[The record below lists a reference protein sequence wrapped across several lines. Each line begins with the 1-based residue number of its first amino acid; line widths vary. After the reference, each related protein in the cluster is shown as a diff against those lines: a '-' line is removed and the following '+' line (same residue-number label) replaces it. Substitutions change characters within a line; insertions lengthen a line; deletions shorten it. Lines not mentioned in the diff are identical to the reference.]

1 MDRSGALKHA
11 IDLLHFPSQVRSV
24 RSAPLPD
31 DVLVLLRIVSGDE
44 EATNQAAEFAGRAR
58 DVVRNAAMFFIEQV
72 MLYPSADSY
81 RVLGAGPEATFGEL
95 RRNMALL
102 LRWLHPD
109 HDRRGERAVF
119 AARVTRAWND
129 LKTQERREMYDR
141 SLRLSSLRA
150 RENESTRAQSNR
162 RGPNHRWNHGRR
174 YWGPGISRLSPDS
187 GDDRGLLHRVL
198 ASLFARIAL

>member
-1 MDRSGALKHA
+1 MDRSGAMKHA

-24 RSAPLPD
+24 RSAPLPE
-31 DVLVLLRIVSGDE
+31 DVLILLRIVSGDD
-44 EATNQAAEFAGRAR
+44 EATSLAAQRAGRAR
-58 DVVRNAAMFFIEQV
+58 DVVGNAAMFFIEQV
-72 MLYPSADSY
+72 MLYPNADSY

-141 SLRLSSLRA
+141 SLRLSTSRT
-150 RENESTRAQSNR
+150 REKEDTRAKSNKR
-162 RGPNHRWNHGRR
+162 EPNHRWKRGRR
-174 YWGPGISRLSPDS
+174 HSGVGISHSSDF
-187 GDDRGLLHRVL
+187 DDRGLLQRIL
-198 ASLFARIAL
+198 SSLFARITP